1 MGDRVSLISLPTWA
15 LLLGLALG
23 AAPILPAL
31 AQPSARPASALVGQH
46 PAELTRHPE
55 ALAALQQ
62 ALGGRFAAAYDLLW
76 GVGSEMR
83 FVSQRYLVSTSMA
96 PSSGGDPSIFVA
108 YDVIARAAYLV
119 RFGTAGRP
127 GGSARLELF
136 SPTSS
141 ALWPISL
148 QPEIAAWKPD
158 ALPLIPFAS
167 DADAARSAG
176 PPPPPAMPPP
186 RKWLVGFGQGTLQ
199 ASIGNDEGA
208 SLAFDCPIGHEDT
221 SPGIWLEVRSKRRAP
236 IGQRLRVQVRVDGVE
251 RADWLRLETW
261 RAEAGGSVVLIGTM
275 SGRQAVERTRALVG
289 AIGAGKALEIRV
301 PHLNV
306 SERFSLVDAASAL
319 SDAMDGCLTAGGPSR
334 RSTRP

>member
-1 MGDRVSLISLPTWA
+1 MRSSYHTVWV
-15 LLLGLALG
+15 LLLGFALG
-23 AAPILPAL
+23 AAPVPPAL
-31 AQPSARPASALVGQH
+31 AQPSARPTSALVGQH
-46 PAELTRHPE
+46 PAELARHPE
-55 ALAALQQ
+55 ALAALHQ
-62 ALGGRFAAAYDLLW
+62 ALGARFAAEYGLLRS
-76 GVGSEMR
+76 VGSEMR
-83 FVSQRYLVSTSMA
+83 LVGSRYVVGVSMA

-108 YDVIARAAYLV
+108 YDVVARAAYLV

-127 GGSARLELF
+127 GGSARFEVF
-136 SPTSS
+136 SPTAS
-141 ALWPISL
+141 ARWPASL
-148 QPEIAAWKPD
+148 RPEIAAWKPD

-221 SPGIWLEVRSKRRAP
+221 SPGISLEVRSNRRVP
-236 IGQRLRVQVRVDGVE
+236 SGQRLRVQVLVDGAD

-261 RAEAGGSVVLIGTM
+261 RVEAGATVVLIGTM

-289 AIGAGKALEIRV
+289 AIRAGRSLEVRV
-301 PHLNV
+301 PHLNAT
-306 SERFSLVDAASAL
+306 ERFSLVDAASAL
-319 SDAMDGCLTAGGPSR
+319 SDAMDGCLTVAGPAMPG
-334 RSTRP
+334 TRP